1 MRSIHVLA
9 ACTGIV
15 FVGYADLPASISW
28 RYGIYAFILLFIA
41 GGVLSWLARRRDWH
55 RKYIDYRAL
64 AEGLRV
70 QRCWRRA
77 GVTTINP
84 SVFAHDHFM
93 QKTDLELG
101 WIRNVMRVPSMER
114 IGDAPVP
121 DWALEAVI
129 ADWIGE
135 VGSGGQLD
143 YYSRK
148 TEQRARM
155 QRTTS
160 ALGRTSLW
168 LSFGT
173 VLFLALF
180 QDWLGSDTTSLL
192 LAILAVVGIIAAAR
206 ESYAYRKGD
215 KELIKQYRYMLGIFA
230 DARRKIDAEPDNQG
244 KRRILR
250 ALGEAAMA
258 EHAEWALMHRQR
270 PLDNTRL

>member
-1 MRSIHVLA
+1 
-9 ACTGIV
+9 V
-15 FVGYADLPASISW
+15 FVCYADLPQGFSW
-28 RYGIYAFILLFIA
+28 RSGIYAFIALFIL
-41 GGVLSWLARRRDWH
+41 GGVVSWLARQRDWH

-121 DWALEAVI
+121 DWALESVI

-135 VGSGGQLD
+135 IGVGGQLD
-143 YYSRK
+143 YYNRK
-148 TEQRARM
+148 TDQRARM
-155 QRTTS
+155 QRSTS
-160 ALGRTSLW
+160 ALGQASLW

-173 VLFLALF
+173 VVFLAFF
-180 QDWLGSDTTSLL
+180 QDLLGSNLTSLL
-192 LAILAVVGIIAAAR
+192 LAIWRFVGILASGAR
-206 ESYAYRKGD
+206 VLRLPQGRQGADQAIPLHARHLHRRAPQDRRRGRQRRQAQDPARAGRGGD
-215 KELIKQYRYMLGIFA
+215 GRARRVGA
-230 DARRKIDAEPDNQG
+230 DAPPAPAGQHPPVATRTQGRRAG
-244 KRRILR
+244 L
-250 ALGEAAMA
+250 
-258 EHAEWALMHRQR
+258 
-270 PLDNTRL
+270 